1 MKFML
6 SRASEFNENPVEVDV
21 KTIED
26 LKRIVE
32 NEEIKSLVIRFK
44 QSLWPKDNMLI
55 IYDYWI
61 E

>member
-1 MKFML
+1 MKFKL
-6 SRASEFNENPVEVDV
+6 SRASDFNENPVEVDV
-21 KTIED
+21 ETIED

-32 NEEIKSLVIRFK
+32 NEKDKSLVIRFK

-55 IYDYWI
+55 IYDDWI

>member
-1 MKFML
+1 MKFKL
-6 SRASEFNENPVEVDV
+6 SRASDFDENPVEVDV
-21 KTIED
+21 ETIED

-32 NEEIKSLVIRFK
+32 NEKDKSLVIRFTK
-44 QSLWPKDNMLI
+44 FPWPNDNMLT

>member
-1 MKFML
+1 M
-6 SRASEFNENPVEVDV
+6 ENPVEVDV
-21 KTIED
+21 ETIED

-32 NEEIKSLVIRFK
+32 NEKDKSLVIRFK
-44 QSLWPKDNMLI
+44 GSLWPEDNMLI

>member
-1 MKFML
+1 MK
-6 SRASEFNENPVEVDV
+6 NPVEVDV
-21 KTIED
+21 ETIED

-32 NEEIKSLVIRFK
+32 NEKNKSIVIRFK

-55 IYDYWI
+55 IYDDWI